1 MLWPF
6 MSRAFLVAAALL
18 GIAASHQLLL
28 PGLPRG
34 HDTFHH
40 AWGVWAVAREARLA
54 GDLMPL
60 WVHGLGLGMPLLQFY
75 GPTAF
80 AVALPFSL
88 AGLAP
93 ADALKAAFLVFGAV
107 ASLGMY
113 LAALRWTG
121 DRRAA
126 LVAATAY
133 AFAPYRLIDVHY
145 RAAFGESAALA
156 VLPFVLLYGSAA
168 IRDGGWRRMTMGA
181 AALGLLVVTHPVSAM
196 MAGIGLGV
204 WTVAELKAPARIG
217 RFAAVLLL
225 GTALA
230 GFFVVPFV
238 AEVRHTGLGRLAH
251 GDERSLFAAQGLTPG
266 DLLERRPWTRL
277 LSTMP
282 AMDPRDGTDEEMP
295 YYFGWVLL
303 ALALLG
309 ARRSGGLAWMTL
321 AALVLSLRPVAGAAS
336 ALFPPL
342 AALQFPWRFL
352 GLAACGASALAGVA
366 AVRLLRGGPR
376 RALLVPI
383 GLAALLVLDA
393 LPYTGAA
400 ERFPSYEG
408 LAYIRQTGSRWE
420 TVPIDP
426 PYALRS
432 TGLLLPPT
440 DAGIDT
446 SYFCCAYPDFQTPQ
460 ARALSQ
466 PPRQP
471 DVLIRAG
478 VGLFARPGTGTL
490 VRLPAEPYAAL
501 HRGRGRSEARP
512 FTRTGGEI
520 AVKLDR
526 KPGAVTVLEA
536 YFPGWQVLT
545 DEGWKEVEPT
555 RTGLL
560 RARVVRGQTEAR
572 FRFRRWTRPRIAG
585 WLVTG
590 LTALGLAGMV
600 LSAGRPRPR
609 EVPPPARG

>member
-1 MLWPF
+1 

-18 GIAASHQLLL
+18 GIAASHQLFL

-40 AWGVWAVAREARLA
+40 VWGVWAVAREARMA

-80 AVALPFSL
+80 AVSLPFSL

-93 ADALKAAFLVFGAV
+93 ADALKAAFLAFGAV
-107 ASLGMY
+107 ASLAMY
-113 LAALRWTG
+113 LAVARWTG

-133 AFAPYRLIDVHY
+133 AFAPYRLIDAHY

-156 VLPFVLLYGSAA
+156 VLPFVLISGSAA
-168 IRDGGWRRMTMGA
+168 IQGGREGAWRRLAAGA
-181 AALGLLVVTHPVSAM
+181 AAMGLLVVTHPVSAL
-196 MAGIGLGV
+196 MAAIGLGI
-204 WTVAELKAPARIG
+204 WTVAELDTPVRIG
-217 RFAAVLLL
+217 RLAAVLLL

-230 GFFVVPFV
+230 GFFVVPFA
-238 AEVRHTGLGRLAH
+238 AEARHAGIGRLAS
-251 GDERSLFAAQGLTPG
+251 GDERTLFAAQGLTPG
-266 DLLERRPWTRL
+266 DLLQRRSWSRL
-277 LSTMP
+277 LSPMP
-282 AMDPRDGTDEEMP
+282 VMDPRDGTDEEMP
-295 YYFGWVLL
+295 YYFGAVLL
-303 ALALLG
+303 TLAVLG
-309 ARRSGGLAWMTL
+309 ARRSRGLAWMTL
-321 AALVLSLRPVAGAAS
+321 AALALSTRPVAGAVA
-336 ALFPPL
+336 AVLPPL

-352 GLAACGASALAGVA
+352 GLAACGASALAGMA
-366 AVRLLRGGPR
+366 AVRLLDRGR
-376 RALLVPI
+376 LRAILVPA

-400 ERFPSYEG
+400 EWFPSYEG
-408 LAYIRQTGSRWE
+408 LAYLRQVDSRWE

-426 PYALRS
+426 PFPLRS

-440 DAGIDT
+440 DPGIDT
-446 SYFCCAYPDFQTPQ
+446 SHFCCAYPDFQTPQ

-490 VRLPAEPYAAL
+490 VRLPAAPYAAL
-501 HRGRGRSEARP
+501 RRGRRQSEPRP
-512 FTRTGGEI
+512 FTRAGGEI
-520 AVKLDR
+520 RVQLDGR
-526 KPGAVTVLEA
+526 PGLVTVLEE

-545 DEGWKEVEPT
+545 AEGWKEVEPT

-560 RARVVRGQTEAR
+560 RARVVAGQREAR

-600 LSAGRPRPR
+600 LAAGRPRPR
-609 EVPPPARG
+609 EAPPPDRG